1 MKQTAQG
8 RFGARLLRA
17 AGWMAAGLVW
27 LLPGAAS
34 AGPAEGSPPPGLLA
48 PAVAADPG
56 PADPALRVAPVA
68 PGAPGDGIAPRVRP
82 SLGRRV
88 LWYVPNR
95 VLDLLDILR
104 LRLRV
109 GPGLAVNFRIT
120 DLGAFYAGNYRSV
133 YAGVPGPRHPFRL
146 RPWVGLEELQGIVLA
161 GVDATDNTPHGPRYG
176 AAETDL
182 GLHVLLVGAEVGVDA
197 VEIGDFFG
205 GWFGFDPM
213 EDDFPDVR
221 KNPPAESSGIGF
233 SPAAGVFALEPKPAE
248 FAGLPARLD
257 YLHLN
262 AQRRISEPVR
272 ATDAYFANDP
282 DAPIDVPETQFRLG
296 LFATLRQGEDFD
308 LELKPDVEIDVEL
321 PNLEHRLRIFVESAQ
336 NNALPQDS
344 LGDNDESG
352 FDIGARRF
360 IEGLNLSFD
369 AGVRATW
376 PPEAFGRVTWRGDW
390 RLGSWNF
397 EPEQRFFYETDDKFG
412 FRSSIFSARWL
423 GAGMPYVLIPDASI
437 KFTTDAEDYEWAAS
451 FKAMRVQ
458 RLLDERRRGKAI
470 GWDDTAV
477 SQGLRFAVYGTDG
490 TLDTYRFSFGFRG
503 PLYKKWIY
511 WELDPGLEWEEEDDY
526 DTTFVLRMGLDLLF
540 WGQAYH

>member
-1 MKQTAQG
+1 
-8 RFGARLLRA
+8 
-17 AGWMAAGLVW
+17 MAAGLVG

-34 AGPAEGSPPPGLLA
+34 AGPAEGSPPPGFLA

-56 PADPALRVAPVA
+56 PADPALRVAPGA
-68 PGAPGDGIAPRVRP
+68 PGAPGDVIAPRVRP
-82 SLGRRV
+82 SLGRRIC
-88 LWYVPNR
+88 WYVPNR

-109 GPGLAVNFRIT
+109 GPGLAAHFRIT
-120 DLGAFYAGNYRSV
+120 DLGAFYAGNYHAV

-176 AAETDL
+176 AAETDV
-182 GLHVLLVGAEVGVDA
+182 GLHFLLVGAEAGVDA
-197 VEIGDFFG
+197 VEIGDFIG

-233 SPAAGVFALEPKPAE
+233 SPAEGVFALEPKPAE

-282 DAPIDVPETQFRLG
+282 DAPIDVPETQIRLG
-296 LFATLRQGEDFD
+296 LYATVRRGEDFE

-352 FDIGARRF
+352 FDIGARKF
-360 IEGLNLSFD
+360 VEGLNLSFD

-390 RLGSWNF
+390 RLGNWNF

-490 TLDTYRFSFGFRG
+490 TLDTYRFAFGFRG

-526 DTTFVLRMGLDLLF
+526 DTTFVLRLGLDLLF
-540 WGQAYH
+540 WGQADH